1 MIKNNKK
8 ILSALVATIM
18 MVGLLSGCTNTNNSS
33 KHVTSAKP
41 KVLKKVTVLLD
52 WVPNTN
58 HTGIYVA
65 KDKGY
70 FEAEGLDVNIIQPS
84 DGGSAD
90 LVAAGKG
97 DFGISY
103 QEEVTYS
110 KTSETPLPIKAVA
123 TIIQHNTSGFASP
136 KTKNIRTPKDFEGRK
151 YGGWGAESEKATL
164 KAVMEK
170 SGADIAKLKMVD
182 IGAADFFTSVQNN
195 VDFSWIYYGW
205 DGIASEIKNVP
216 INFIKLTDLDK
227 NLDYYTP
234 VIITNENIIKSNP
247 KLVKKFLSA
256 VSKGY
261 NYSID
266 KPEDAVKSLIKYAP
280 ETDPKIALASQ
291 KYLAKEYKADA
302 LRWGE
307 MKESIWANYSNW
319 MFNKGLLKKKLDV
332 KSAYTNE
339 FLPKK

>member
-1 MIKNNKK
+1 MLNMKK
-8 ILSALVATIM
+8 TSLFIAGVM
-18 MVGLLSGCTNTNNSS
+18 MLGLMGGCTAKQEVKET
-33 KHVTSAKP
+33 KP
-41 KVLKKVTVLLD
+41 KELKKVTVLLD

-70 FEAEGLDVNIIQPS
+70 FEEEGLDVNIIQPS

-110 KTSETPLPIKAVA
+110 KTSDTPLPIKAIA

-136 KTKNIRTPKDFEGRK
+136 KTKNIMSPKDFQGKK
-151 YGGWGAESEKATL
+151 YGGWGSPSEKAIL
-164 KAVMEK
+164 KALMEK
-170 SGADIAKLKMVD
+170 DGADFSKLTMVD
-182 IGAADFFTSVQNN
+182 IGSVDFFTSVQKN

-205 DGIASEIKNVP
+205 DGIGAETKNVP
-216 INFIKLTDLDK
+216 LNFIKLTDIDK

-234 VIITNENIIKSNP
+234 VIITNENIIKNDP
-247 KLVKKFLSA
+247 ELVKKFLKA

-266 KPEDAVKSLIKYAP
+266 KPLDAVKSLIKYAP
-280 ETDPKIALASQ
+280 ETDAKIAEASQ
-291 KYLAKEYKADA
+291 KYLAKEYKAEA
-302 LRWGE
+302 SNWGE
-307 MKESIWANYSNW
+307 MKESVWTNYSNW
-319 MFNKGLLKKKLDV
+319 MFDKGLLKKKLDV
-332 KSAYTNE
+332 KNAYTNE

>member
-1 MIKNNKK
+1 MMKNNRK
-8 ILSALVATIM
+8 ILSAFAAAIM
-18 MVGLLSGCTNTNNSS
+18 IMSLFSGCTST
-33 KHVTSAKP
+33 KKETTSTKP
-41 KVLKKVTVLLD
+41 KTLKKVTVLLD
-52 WVPNTN
+52 WIPNTN
-58 HTGIYVA
+58 HTGLYVA

-84 DGGSAD
+84 DGGAAD
-90 LVAAGKG
+90 LVAAGKA

-110 KTSETPLPIKAVA
+110 RTSETPLPIKAIA
-123 TIIQHNTSGFASP
+123 AIIQHNTSGFASP
-136 KTKNIRTPKDFEGRK
+136 KTKNILTPKDFEGKK
-151 YGGWGAESEKATL
+151 YGGWGADSEKATL
-164 KAVMEK
+164 QAVMEK
-170 SGADIAKLKMVD
+170 SGADISKLKMVD
-182 IGAADFFTSVQNN
+182 IGSADFFTSVQKN

-234 VIITNENIIKSNP
+234 LIITNENTIKNDP
-247 KLVKKFLSA
+247 ELAKKFLNA

-261 NYSID
+261 SYSID

-291 KYLAKEYKADA
+291 KYLAKEYKSDA
-302 LRWGE
+302 PRWGE
-307 MKESIWANYSNW
+307 MKESIWTNYSNW
-319 MFNKGLLKKKLDV
+319 MSDKGLLKKKLDV
-332 KSAYTNE
+332 KNAYTNE
-339 FLPKK
+339 FLPGK

>member
-1 MIKNNKK
+1 MLNINMKKASLFIAVVMMLGLMVGCSAKDTKPKELKK
-8 ILSALVATIM
+8 I
-18 MVGLLSGCTNTNNSS
+18 
-33 KHVTSAKP
+33 
-41 KVLKKVTVLLD
+41 TVLLD

-70 FEAEGLDVNIIQPS
+70 FAEQGLDVNIIQPS

-90 LVAAGKG
+90 LIAAGKG
-97 DFGISY
+97 DFGISF

-110 KTSETPLPIKAVA
+110 KTSDNPLPIKAIA

-136 KTKNIRTPKDFEGRK
+136 KTKNIVSPKDFEGKK
-151 YGGWGAESEKATL
+151 YGGWGSPSEKAILKTL
-164 KAVMEK
+164 MEK
-170 SGADIAKLKMVD
+170 EGAAFPKLTMVD
-182 IGAADFFTSVQNN
+182 IGSADFFTSVQKN

-205 DGIASEIKNVP
+205 DGIGAETKNVP
-216 INFIKLTDLDK
+216 LNFIKLTDLDK

-234 VIITNENIIKSNP
+234 VIITNENIIKNDP
-247 KLVKKFLSA
+247 ELVKRFLNA

-266 KPEDAVKSLIKYAP
+266 KPEDAVKSLLKYAP
-280 ETDPKIALASQ
+280 ETDPKIAEASQ

-302 LRWGE
+302 SNWGE
-307 MKESIWANYSNW
+307 MKESVWTNYSNW
-319 MFNKGLLKKKLDV
+319 MFDKGLLKKKLDV
-332 KSAYTNE
+332 KNAYTNE